1 MRHPTFPHSILITDP
16 LYTNHSHSLH
26 PKIDFYSWFLIGY
39 QWIFLGNQHACNETD
54 AHGGITD
61 HMRESVII
69 VTRSLIFLEDSVS
82 LQAAD
87 SPKSIK
93 LSPSFLSVSLVHEIT
108 LNFEWDPI
116 FKSKKR
122 SNWKIVFKNNSNVQL
137 RIKPF
142 ANFADFIW
150 NIAIYFFR

>member
-82 LQAAD
+82 LQAVD

-93 LSPSFLSVSLVHEIT
+93 LSPSFLSVHWEKNIVALGNTWVT
-108 LNFEWDPI
+108 LRHKWYVFDSSFAKKNCWIFWFELICW
-116 FKSKKR
+116 R
-122 SNWKIVFKNNSNVQL
+122 V
-137 RIKPF
+137 RC
-142 ANFADFIW
+142 
-150 NIAIYFFR
+150 